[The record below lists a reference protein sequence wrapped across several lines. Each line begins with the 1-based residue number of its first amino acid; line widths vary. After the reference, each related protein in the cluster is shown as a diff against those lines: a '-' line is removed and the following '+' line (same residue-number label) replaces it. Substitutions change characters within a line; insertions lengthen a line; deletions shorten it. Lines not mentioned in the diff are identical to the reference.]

1 MRRRTKEKVRGEN
14 REQEKH
20 GLNREEE
27 LQARTRQVQEGN
39 EEITLLNSRKMAEN
53 KERKKQEKQRTQAK
67 RLRKW

>member
-39 EEITLLNSRKMAEN
+39 EEITPRTK
-53 KERKKQEKQRTQAK
+53 KERKRKSKERKQKD
-67 RLRKW
+67 